1 VSPERPAGL
10 GPDLDDDLTIDVDST
25 ICETYGTAKQGA
37 KFGYTGARGYHPL
50 LATLA
55 ATGEVVHARM
65 RGGNAGSARGAGQP
79 GARDHQPRARSRRA
93 REPDDPR
100 RLGV

>member
-1 VSPERPAGL
+1 MPHRRATHASDHRRP
-10 GPDLDDDLTIDVDST
+10 
-25 ICETYGTAKQGA
+25 YGTAKQGA

-65 RGGNAGSARGAGQP
+65 RDRQRRLGARGGQPGPRDRQAGARRRGARGA
-79 GARDHQPRARSRRA
+79 
-93 REPDDPR
+93 DDPGG
-100 RLGV
+100 LGV